1 MDYAKEIGLD
11 AQFLIEPKPKE
22 PTTHQYD
29 FDAATSIA
37 FLKTYGLD
45 DSFKLNLEGN
55 HANLAG
61 HTYQHEVRVA
71 RSAGMLGSL
80 DANQGDKL
88 LGWDLDEF
96 PSDLYETTA
105 VMWEILSEGSIGPR
119 GGLNFDAKPRRS
131 SYTEEDLFAAHIVG
145 MDSYAAGLLVAAKLK
160 EDGFI
165 DDILQKRYASFDQGI
180 GKKIEDGQFTLAD
193 LEDYSLDKTQSELMT
208 ANESGELETIKA
220 TLNNYLV
227 KALADA

>member
-1 MDYAKEIGLD
+1 
-11 AQFLIEPKPKE
+11 
-22 PTTHQYD
+22 
-29 FDAATSIA
+29 
-37 FLKTYGLD
+37 
-45 DSFKLNLEGN
+45 
-55 HANLAG
+55 
-61 HTYQHEVRVA
+61 
-71 RSAGMLGSL
+71 
-80 DANQGDKL
+80 
-88 LGWDLDEF
+88 
-96 PSDLYETTA
+96 
-105 VMWEILSEGSIGPR
+105 
-119 GGLNFDAKPRRS
+119 
-131 SYTEEDLFAAHIVG
+131 